1 MRILAGTAL
10 ALLLAVGS
18 ARAEDAVAPQRVALA
33 KQVMELSGATKLYD
47 NYDKNL
53 DTMLVQLRQSM
64 PNLDDATAADIKK
77 MAVEEFNASKPEMI
91 EGTATIY
98 ARHFSERDLKAL
110 VAFYKSDAG
119 QHFTTELPAV
129 MTESMQ
135 LMAPFNKRFYGRLQQ
150 YIADKIAA
158 QAAEHDKSKDKKDK

>member
-10 ALLLAVGS
+10 ALLLAFGP

-77 MAVEEFNASKPEMI
+77 MAVEEFTASKPEMI
-91 EGTATIY
+91 EGTAAIY

-110 VAFYKSDAG
+110 ITFYKSDAG

-129 MTESMQ
+129 MAESMQ
-135 LMAPFNKRFYGRLQQ
+135 MMAPFNKRFYARLQQ
-150 YIADKIAA
+150 YIAAKIAA
-158 QAAEHDKSKDKKDK
+158 QQADQDKNKDKKDK